1 LNKID
6 KSAINYF
13 IVARILT
20 LVFIIIG
27 FIVALVPLMKFYS
40 ITTIPERVDSKSQ
53 KEEINKLIKINRQ
66 KADTKKI
73 EANRE
78 NVINIDNEDKIIRP
92 DETNMINNQ
101 NNQNNQYNERK
112 TLTTNFKR
120 KIKN

>member
-1 LNKID
+1 
-6 KSAINYF
+6 
-13 IVARILT
+13 
-20 LVFIIIG
+20 
-27 FIVALVPLMKFYS
+27 MKFYS